1 MSSLKELALR
11 GSVWTVAGYGLSQ
24 ILRLGC
30 NLVLTR
36 LLFPEIFGLSALI
49 TVFITGLHMFSD
61 VGIGPSIIQN
71 DRGDD
76 PVFLN
81 TAWTIQVFRG
91 MALWICA
98 CIGAWPFAIFYGESQ
113 LCILIIVSGFTT
125 VISGFNST
133 GLFTAKRHLRIKRL
147 TLVEIGSQ
155 LGSICVMIVWAIISP
170 TVWVVVVGG
179 LAKALLTLLLS
190 HIWLSEIAHK
200 FTWDRQSFQSLI
212 RFGRWIFVSTVLG
225 FLVNNADRLIL
236 GKFLSLSDL
245 GVYSIASMIAKV
257 IQQVYAKLSNQI
269 LFPIFSK
276 LKHLSP
282 EDLLERIKKIRITI
296 MIFFLPP
303 LWILVVFGQ
312 DIIMLLFDQR
322 YHGAGWMLQALSAGS
337 VVLIGSAIGP
347 FYLAFGNSFLFMKLM
362 AVRASL
368 LLAAMIIGGIT
379 YGTVGLI
386 VGIAASQLLYY
397 PIQVSVYK
405 KFCLWLP
412 KLDALALFGSFSIVI
427 LGLWLRGQL

>member
-1 MSSLKELALR
+1 MSSLKELAIR
-11 GSVWTVAGYGLSQ
+11 GSIWTVGGYGISQ
-24 ILRLGC
+24 ILRLGS

-36 LLFPEIFGLSALI
+36 LLFPEVFGLSALI
-49 TVFITGLHMFSD
+49 TVFITGLHLFSD

-98 CIGAWPFAIFYGESQ
+98 CIGAWPFASFYGESQ
-113 LCILIIVSGFTT
+113 LCILIIVSGFTA

-133 GLFTAKRHLRIKRL
+133 GLYTANRHLRIKRL
-147 TLVEIGSQ
+147 TFVEIGTQ
-155 LGSICVMIVWAIISP
+155 VGSICVMIGWAIISP
-170 TVWVVVVGG
+170 TVWAVVVGG
-179 LAKALLTLLLS
+179 LAKSMLTLLAS
-190 HIWLSEIAHK
+190 HIWLSEIVHK
-200 FTWDRQSFQSLI
+200 LTWDRQSFQSLI

-225 FLVNNADRLIL
+225 FFINNIDRLIL
-236 GKFLSLSDL
+236 GKFLTLSDL
-245 GVYSIASMIAKV
+245 GVYSIATMIAK
-257 IQQVYAKLSNQI
+257 IIEQVYAKLSRQI
-269 LFPIFSK
+269 LFPIYSK

-282 EDLLERIKKIRITI
+282 EELLKRIKKIRIN
-296 MIFFLPP
+296 MIIFLLPP

-312 DIIMLLFDQR
+312 DIIMLLFDPR
-322 YHGAGWMLQALSAGS
+322 YHGAGWMLQVLSAGWI
-337 VVLIGSAIGP
+337 VLIGTAIGP
-347 FYLAFGNSFLFMKLM
+347 FCLAFGNSFLFMQLLAVKAFLM
-362 AVRASL
+362 
-368 LLAAMIIGGIT
+368 LAAMFVGGIM

-386 VGIAASQLLYY
+386 IGIASVHLLYY

-412 KLDALALFGSFSIVI
+412 KLDALALLGSLSIVM
-427 LGLWLRGQL
+427 LGLWLRG